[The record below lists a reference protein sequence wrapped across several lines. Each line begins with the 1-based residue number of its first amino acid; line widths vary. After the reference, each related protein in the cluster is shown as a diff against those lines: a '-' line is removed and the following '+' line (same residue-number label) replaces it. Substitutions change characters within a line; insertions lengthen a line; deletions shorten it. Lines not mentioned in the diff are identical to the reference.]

1 MATLIFIPNPFYPNE
16 REISEIETCQSAYS
30 LISSLNYDM
39 DLYDPVI
46 VCNQEIMECDF
57 TIQSDDIV
65 VFALSPAGGGGG
77 GKTVLR
83 IVMMVAVAVASAYT
97 GGAVGAAYGAGY
109 GAVAGAAVS
118 IAGAMIINAVLPMQQ
133 PSLGSINNTAS
144 SPTYGWDAGANCI
157 TEGFS
162 IPVIYGTVRVT
173 PPLIGK
179 YIETSGNNQ
188 YLHLLYA
195 VSEGTVDSI
204 AGVYINGDPIGDF
217 TNVMYETRMGDIN
230 QTCITDFMATRAD
243 KSVGRIL
250 DAISWVQTQTT
261 GNIVT
266 GLTVGLLFPRGLYY
280 AADDGSLANYS
291 VQVQLQ
297 YSPDNVNW
305 FTFAD
310 AKTGTQTGWIG
321 RSGAVYPMSVSINNS
336 GNGSYVSKASGAL
349 IDIDYV
355 TPTYGSS
362 SAYATITNNSSQAVR
377 QNYSISGLVAGQYYL
392 RAKFNT
398 APNSGTRYAS
408 ECYFD
413 YLEELIPE
421 SFTYPGTALL
431 SIRALA
437 TNQLSGGMPQVTC
450 LVTKNITNPADVVTD
465 ILTNTRY
472 GYGVDPS
479 RLLSSDFSSW
489 KSYCTANNL
498 NVNVY
503 LDQAISVRKAID
515 TVSQI
520 GYASIVQFGSRFGV
534 IVDRDG
540 ITPVQGFL
548 FTHGNIVKDSF
559 TVEYLPIA
567 DRANI
572 IDVSYTDASLNYKK
586 TAIQVMSGTY
596 DITNNANK
604 ASIDLMACT
613 NRQQALNYAQR
624 LINCNRYIT
633 ITTSWHT
640 SIDAIQCRVG
650 DIVKVAHA
658 QLVSGSI
665 SGRIVSATSTTIT
678 LDIPV
683 PIQTNGAIEIRN
695 IDDDSL
701 ITANVSSV
709 SSDGLTLTLSTP
721 LSVIPSPLSVYTYG
735 QANLISRLMRIS
747 KIGTGISGER
757 SITAIEYNSSVY
769 TIGGTPSIPATQQ
782 FYINGLTATDHIE
795 YAPDGSITTM
805 IDLSW
810 RGNMLF
816 YYVWVRN
823 GNQWELIGTT
833 RTSNFS
839 LNAVDG
845 KQYTIAVG
853 VTLQNASQIIYTPI
867 GKDKPPLDVASLLAT
882 ATDAGVI
889 LSWPASPDID
899 ISGYI
904 LSRDG
909 NIISDAKALKFM
921 DTSFSLGD
929 NVYSIV
935 AIDTT
940 YHTSVNPKTTTVTV
954 TKPSTVLGITSKFS
968 SDSSGMAMFILTWTT
983 PSSMFSIDHYE
994 ITYNGVITKIQATTL
1009 SIQANWIGDM
1019 TFSIIAIDK
1028 YGFSSVPTSYTVTKV
1043 VPSAPANFR
1052 AQVIDN
1058 NVLFYW
1064 DAATNT
1070 SLPVTSYE
1078 LRRGATWATATL
1090 IGKKSGGFTTVFEQT
1105 GGTYTYWIAAVD
1117 ADNRYS
1123 SPVSLQTIVSNPP
1136 DFVSNG
1142 SLSSI
1147 FNGTLSSAVLSNG
1160 AVTLPIDTTTSF
1172 QAHFTSK
1179 GWATPNDQVN
1189 AGFPI
1194 FIEPATTG
1202 GYYEEVFDFNSVVG
1216 STMVNIAY
1224 SGISAVGTPSIILA
1238 VSLSTDGTTY
1248 TSYGNLTQVYG
1259 IGFRY
1264 VKVRLTVSGDTKS
1277 IYTLSQLSVTLAA
1290 KLKNDAGSLT
1300 ANAGDTS
1307 GTWVPFNIVFT
1318 SIQSIIPASNGST
1331 PLTAVYT
1338 YNPATP
1344 TGFYVFVYN
1353 QSGTRVTGTVSWSA
1367 KGY

>member
-16 REISEIETCQSAYS
+16 REISEIQTCQSAYS
-30 LISSLNYDM
+30 LISLLDYDIA
-39 DLYDPVI
+39 LYDPVI

-57 TIQSDDIV
+57 TIHSDDII

-77 GKTVLR
+77 GKSILR
-83 IVMMVAVAVASAYT
+83 VVMMIAVAVASAYT
-97 GGAVGAAYGAGY
+97 GGAVGAAYGAAY
-109 GAVAGAAVS
+109 GAAASVAVSVAGS
-118 IAGAMIINAVLPMQQ
+118 LIINAVLPQQQ
-133 PSLGSINNTAS
+133 PSLGSINNASS
-144 SPTYGWDAGANCI
+144 SPTYGWDSGVNCI

-162 IPVIYGTVRVT
+162 IPVLYGTVRVT

-195 VSEGTVDSI
+195 VAEGPIDNISDI
-204 AGVYINGDPIGDF
+204 YINGDPIADF
-217 TNVMYETRMGDIN
+217 SSVMYETRMGDIN
-230 QTCITDFMATRAD
+230 QVCITDFMTTRAD
-243 KSVGRIL
+243 KSIGRML
-250 DAISWVQTQTT
+250 DSTNWVQTQTT
-261 GNIVT
+261 GNVVT
-266 GLTVGLLFPRGLYY
+266 GITIGLLFPQGLYY

-291 VQVQLQ
+291 VQVQMQ
-297 YSPDNVNW
+297 YSNNGINW
-305 FTFAD
+305 LDFAD
-310 AKTGTQTGWIG
+310 AKTGVQTGWLG
-321 RSGAVYPMSVSINNS
+321 RSGTIYPISISINNS
-336 GNGSYVSKASGAL
+336 GNGIYVSQISGASVG
-349 IDIDYV
+349 IDYV

-362 SAYATITNNSSQAVR
+362 SSYATITNNSSQAIR
-377 QNYSISGLVAGQYYL
+377 ENYSISGLTPSQYYV

-398 APNSGTRYAS
+398 APSTGTRYAS
-408 ECYFD
+408 DCYFD
-413 YLEELIPE
+413 YLEELIPD

-437 TNQLSGGMPQVTC
+437 TNQLSGGMPTITC
-450 LVTKNITNPADVVTD
+450 LATKNITNPADVVTD
-465 ILTNTRY
+465 ILTNIRY

-479 RLLSSDFSSW
+479 LLLSADFTSW
-489 KSYCTANNL
+489 KNYCSTNNL

-503 LDQAISVRKAID
+503 LDQAISVRTAVN

-540 ITPVQGFL
+540 IIPVQGFL

-559 TVEYLPIA
+559 TLEYLPIA

-572 IDVSYTDASLNYKK
+572 IEVSYLDAQTNYTK
-586 TAIQVMSGTY
+586 TALQVTSGTY

-604 ASIDLMACT
+604 SSIDLQACT
-613 NRQQALNYAQR
+613 DRQQALNYAQR

-633 ITTSWHT
+633 ITASWKS

-665 SGRIVSATSTTIT
+665 SGRIISATSTTIT

-683 PIQTNGAIEIRN
+683 SMQTNAAIEIRN

-701 ITANVSSV
+701 ITANILSV
-709 SSDGLTLTLSTP
+709 SSDGFTLILSSS
-721 LSVIPSPLSVYTYG
+721 LSEIPSPLSVYTYG
-735 QANLISRLMRIS
+735 QTNLISRLMRIS
-747 KIGTGISGER
+747 KIGTGTSGER
-757 SITAIEYNSSVY
+757 SITAVEYNSSVY
-769 TIGGTPSIPATQQ
+769 AASGTPLLQPTQQ
-782 FYINGLTATDHIE
+782 FYLNGLSATDHIE
-795 YAPDGSITTM
+795 YSSDGSIVTM
-805 IDLSW
+805 VDLAW
-810 RGNMLF
+810 RGNML
-816 YYVWVRN
+816 YYYIWLQN
-823 GNQWELIGTT
+823 GSQWELIGTV
-833 RTSNFS
+833 RDCSFS
-839 LNAVDG
+839 YKVVDG
-845 KQYTIAVG
+845 VQNTFAVG
-853 VTLQNASQIIYTPI
+853 MTLSTSSQIEYSAI
-867 GKDKPPLDVASLLAT
+867 GKNKPPLDVGSLAASTNDSGINLY
-882 ATDAGVI
+882 
-889 LSWPASPDID
+889 WPSNPDID
-899 ISGYI
+899 IAGYI
-904 LSRDG
+904 LIREDTV
-909 NIISDAKALKFM
+909 ISEAKALQYT

-929 NVYSIV
+929 NVYSII

-940 YHTSVNPKTTTVTV
+940 DHTSVNPKTTTVTV
-954 TKPSTVLGITSKFS
+954 TNPSTISGITSKFT
-968 SDSSGMAMFILTWTT
+968 SDSSGMAIFILSWNT

-994 ITYNGVITKIQATTL
+994 ITYNGNTTKIQATTL
-1009 SIQANWIGDM
+1009 SVQANWIGDM
-1019 TFSIIAIDK
+1019 TFSIKAIDK
-1028 YGFSSVPTSYTVTKV
+1028 YGFSSTPTAYIVTKSL
-1043 VPSAPANFR
+1043 PSSPTNFR

-1064 DAATNT
+1064 DAAINT

-1078 LRRGATWATATL
+1078 LRRGSAWISATL
-1090 IGKKSGGFTTVFEQT
+1090 IGKKSGGFTTIFEQT
-1105 GGTYTYWIAAVD
+1105 GGTFTYWLAAID

-1123 SPVSLQTIVSNPP
+1123 IPVSLQAIVSQPP
-1136 DFVSNG
+1136 DFVSKG

-1160 AVTLPIDTTTSF
+1160 TVSLPIDTTTTF
-1172 QAHFTSK
+1172 EDHFINN
-1179 GWATPNDQVN
+1179 GWSSPNDQVN

-1194 FIEPATTG
+1194 FIEPTITG
-1202 GYYEEVFDFNSVVG
+1202 GYYEEVFDFNSIVG
-1216 STMVNIAY
+1216 STMVNISY
-1224 SGISAVGTPSIILA
+1224 SGISAVGTPSITLA

-1264 VKVRLTVSGDTKS
+1264 VKVRISVSGDTKS

-1300 ANAGDTS
+1300 ANAGDTN
-1307 GTWVPFNIVFT
+1307 GTWVPFNITFI
-1318 SIQSIIPASNGST
+1318 SIQSITPASNGST

-1338 YNPATP
+1338 YDIATP
-1344 TGFYVFVYN
+1344 NGFYVLLFN
-1353 QSGTRVTGTVSWSA
+1353 QSGARVTGTVSWSA